1 MFRRRNGDDNLKVIT
16 ALGNPIINEKLK
28 EYDKYEIV
36 GKDIQYEEGIFEIL
50 EENNNIDILLVSNNL
65 PEEYDFKILINKIIK
80 IKNNLKIIVFLKE
93 KDETIENFLI
103 SKNIFEIYYMS
114 NIEEFFYKIN
124 INNEMKHD
132 DIEEIKKLINNN
144 IKKIENYDNKNTT
157 KKKKKRN
164 IMLNRTIKEDY
175 ADNEKK
181 EIIVITGNNGAGK
194 SIISAIFSDFL
205 IKHNKKVLLID
216 MDFNYSTIS
225 SLFDKKNKK
234 NNDLIV
240 NIKSNFDII
249 FDLKKYLFQSN
260 FNYEFIYKELSKFR
274 IIYDSIIIDLP
285 GDKEKEMVKEML
297 QLSDKIIYLFEPN
310 LIELQKA
317 NLNLE
322 SYINDLKID
331 SNKIKLILNKSNK
344 YKIDKNILTS
354 VFSEYEI
361 IGDVE
366 YSEMLNLVINKMVI
380 NELAVNFFEK
390 TFQNIRI

>member
-1 MFRRRNGDDNLKVIT
+1 MKVIT

-28 EYDKYEIV
+28 EYDKYEII

-65 PEEYDFKILINKIIK
+65 PKEYDFKILINKIIK

-124 INNEMKHD
+124 VNNEMKYD

-144 IKKIENYDNKNTT
+144 IKKIENYDNKNIT
-157 KKKKKRN
+157 KKKKKSN
-164 IMLNRTIKEDY
+164 IILNKTIKEDY

-225 SLFDKKNKK
+225 SLFDIKNKK

-240 NIKSNFDII
+240 NIKNNFDII

-274 IIYDSIIIDLP
+274 IIYDYIIIDLP
-285 GDKEKEMVKEML
+285 GDKEQAMVKEML

-380 NELAVNFFEK
+380 SELAVNFFEK

>member
-1 MFRRRNGDDNLKVIT
+1 MKVIT

-157 KKKKKRN
+157 KKKKKSN

-225 SLFDKKNKK
+225 SLFDIKNKK

>member
-28 EYDKYEIV
+28 EYDKYEII

-157 KKKKKRN
+157 KKKKKSN

-225 SLFDKKNKK
+225 SLFDIKNKK

-285 GDKEKEMVKEML
+285 GDKEQAMVKEML

>member
-1 MFRRRNGDDNLKVIT
+1 MKVIT

>member
-260 FNYEFIYKELSKFR
+260 FNYEFIY
-274 IIYDSIIIDLP
+274 IGAD
-285 GDKEKEMVKEML
+285 
-297 QLSDKIIYLFEPN
+297 
-310 LIELQKA
+310 
-317 NLNLE
+317 
-322 SYINDLKID
+322 ID
-331 SNKIKLILNKSNK
+331 SYSKQMRADYNTLISDIRNGEISNNTTK
-344 YKIDKNILTS
+344 YDFYCLK
-354 VFSEYEI
+354 
-361 IGDVE
+361 
-366 YSEMLNLVINKMVI
+366 
-380 NELAVNFFEK
+380 
-390 TFQNIRI
+390 R

>member
-1 MFRRRNGDDNLKVIT
+1 MKVIT

-28 EYDKYEIV
+28 EYDKYEII

-65 PEEYDFKILINKIIK
+65 PKEYDFKILINKIIK

-124 INNEMKHD
+124 VNNEMKYD

-144 IKKIENYDNKNTT
+144 IKKIENYDNKNIT
-157 KKKKKRN
+157 KKKKKSN
-164 IMLNRTIKEDY
+164 IILNKTIKEDY

-225 SLFDKKNKK
+225 SLFDIKNKK

-240 NIKSNFDII
+240 NIKNNFDII

-274 IIYDSIIIDLP
+274 IIYDYIIIDLP
-285 GDKEKEMVKEML
+285 GDKEQAMVKEML
-297 QLSDKIIYLFEPN
+297 QLSNKIIYLFEPN

-380 NELAVNFFEK
+380 SELAVNFFEK

>member
-1 MFRRRNGDDNLKVIT
+1 MKVIT

-28 EYDKYEIV
+28 EYDKYEII

-65 PEEYDFKILINKIIK
+65 PKEYDFKILINKIIK

-124 INNEMKHD
+124 VNNEMKYD

-144 IKKIENYDNKNTT
+144 IKKIENYDNKNIT
-157 KKKKKRN
+157 KKKKKSN
-164 IMLNRTIKEDY
+164 IILNKTIKEDY
-175 ADNEKK
+175 ENNEKK

-225 SLFDKKNKK
+225 SLFDIKNKK

-240 NIKSNFDII
+240 NIKNNFDII

-274 IIYDSIIIDLP
+274 IIYDYIIIDLP
-285 GDKEKEMVKEML
+285 GDKEQAMVKEML

-380 NELAVNFFEK
+380 SELAVNFFEK